1 MQRLDFL
8 YPLDILHFEGGLLK
22 AKLTYAKT
30 ERPLV

>member
-22 AKLTYAKT
+22 AKLT
-30 ERPLV
+30 